1 MVVKITQLP
10 YYNHT
15 FDNNERNVLAD
26 FHKWFSSLISLCY
39 NHVQLMK
46 PSHYKVFDA
55 SLLN

>member
-1 MVVKITQLP
+1 MVVKITQLL

-26 FHKWFSSLISLCY
+26 FHKLFSSLISLCY

-46 PSHYKVFDA
+46 PSHH
-55 SLLN
+55 